1 MDHSISTEK
10 AWYLQFWPW
19 FLIALPTIVVI
30 ACFYT
35 ISLAIK
41 HGDTVVRDDYYK
53 DGLAINESMARDQ
66 LAIDL
71 GITGVLEIAPEG
83 LLLQLSGTNMDSVL
97 VSFHHPFDASL
108 DVSAVLKKAE
118 SEGFYRAEQSVSAQR
133 WYVEIA
139 PAPAVGDAIVVAT
152 LAADALVAD
161 APIAGW
167 RIQLEQDFRNSAFV
181 AFGEE

>member
-1 MDHSISTEK
+1 M
-10 AWYLQFWPW
+10 
-19 FLIALPTIVVI
+19 
-30 ACFYT
+30 
-35 ISLAIK
+35 
-41 HGDTVVRDDYYK
+41 VRDDYYK

-83 LLLQLSGTNMDSVL
+83 LLLQLSGTNIDSVL

-108 DVSAVLKKAE
+108 DVSVVLEKAE

-133 WYVEIA
+133 WYVDIT
-139 PAPAVGDAIVVAT
+139 PVPAVGEGIVVET
-152 LAADALVAD
+152 LAADA
-161 APIAGW
+161 PIADW

-181 AFGEE
+181 AFGEG